1 MEEQASQPVE
11 DRYSSRVDE
20 EESDVEQSEEEW
32 VDDDADE
39 D

>member
-11 DRYSSRVDE
+11 GHHSSRVDE
-20 EESDVEQSEEEW
+20 QETDEQPEEEW
-32 VDDDADE
+32 LDDDADE